1 MNNPHEERHVIVLE
15 RIIRNVDVLNQS
27 LEEVSRSVQQ
37 INLHN
42 QNTVIA
48 SNLWES
54 YRQNVA
60 FNLQT
65 LEEGGEAGKDAGN

>member
-1 MNNPHEERHVIVLE
+1 MIVLE

-27 LEEVSRSVQQ
+27 LEELSRSVHQ

-42 QNTVIA
+42 QNTVVA

-54 YRQNVA
+54 YRQNVV

-65 LEEGGEAGKDAGN
+65 LEESEESGGPKIASG